1 MKYFKLNDQVFAYSD
16 DQLDLVTEDMI
27 EITGK
32 ELDDLLNPPQPE
44 PLLPA
49 LTNRQF
55 KLVLLENDLI
65 DDVEKAI
72 SEIED
77 PKLKRR
83 IEIEYEYATS
93 FERYSDSIHIMS
105 DLLELDKEKVDELW
119 LKALDL

>member
-16 DQLDLVTEDMI
+16 DQLDLVTKDMI

-44 PLLPA
+44 PLLQA

-93 FERYSDSIHIMS
+93 FERDSDSIHIMS